1 MKSKFRFTQ
10 IPNFIIIDKNINDAE
25 FRTFAVLKSF
35 KYKDGNVFPSQ
46 KTLSELRG
54 KSKRSIIAHLKKLRL
69 NNHIQYKKRG
79 YSASNQYHFISEDNY
94 INDSKDIEN
103 NDISNVKK
111 TSSLKLQILQP
122 NNTKTKNTE
131 INNNV
136 ENKDDWELGR
146 KRAMEIRRKLNHLF
160 TFKKVDNEAKK

>member
-10 IPNFIIIDKNINDAE
+10 IPNFVILDKNINDAE

-35 KYKDGNVFPSQ
+35 KYKNNDVFPSQ

-79 YSASNQYHFISEDNY
+79 YSASNKYCFISEDNY
-94 INDSKDIEN
+94 INDNEDVEN
-103 NDISNVKK
+103 YNTFKVKE
-111 TSSLKLQILQP
+111 TSPQKLQILQP
-122 NNTKTKNTE
+122 NNTEIKNTK

-136 ENKDDWELGR
+136 ENKDKAMGRIRIEDIR
-146 KRAMEIRRKLNHLF
+146 KRYRWLNKAKMIDKEARK
-160 TFKKVDNEAKK
+160 